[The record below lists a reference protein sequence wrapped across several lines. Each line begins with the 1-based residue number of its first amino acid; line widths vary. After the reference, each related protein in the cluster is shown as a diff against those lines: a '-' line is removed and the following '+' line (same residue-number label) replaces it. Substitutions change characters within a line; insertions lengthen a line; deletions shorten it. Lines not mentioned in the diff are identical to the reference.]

1 MKHINLQ
8 RVFRDNPHFR
18 KIIRN
23 RANKVQNGFQ
33 FVLFREEIEFFSFS
47 KLPYNLIRILKPV
60 YKKINGA
67 YARFY
72 KVIKCGNLGV
82 GRSASHFRVSR
93 MYLLVS
99 FTGCLLLPGPC
110 LSDGLLTRNY
120 VFGDSTRLCSRSLL
134 LDCTPA

>member
-1 MKHINLQ
+1 MKHKNLHG
-8 RVFRDNPHFR
+8 VFRDNPYFKENYSKSSKQGAKCLQVR
-18 KIIRN
+18 PIPRRN
-23 RANKVQNGFQ
+23 RFFLSQNC
-33 FVLFREEIEFFSFS
+33 RIISSEF
-47 KLPYNLIRILKPV
+47 L
-60 YKKINGA
+60 KINGA

-72 KVIKCGNLGV
+72 KVIQCGNLEV

-120 VFGDSTRLCSRSLL
+120 VFGDSTRLCSQSLL